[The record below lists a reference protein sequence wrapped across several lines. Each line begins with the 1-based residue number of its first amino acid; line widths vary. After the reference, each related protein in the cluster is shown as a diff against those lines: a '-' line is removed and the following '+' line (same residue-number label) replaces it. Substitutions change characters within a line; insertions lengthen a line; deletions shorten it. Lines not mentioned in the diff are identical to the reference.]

1 MYIKQV
7 IICKLLVIICK
18 LFGKMSVKKHHLN
31 SSGFS
36 LPTTKTGHLNLGV
49 YPNSKQT
56 KSQQRPV
63 IASRSGRRAG
73 LFPSV
78 FHLNCERAGSALG
91 WVIAM
96 AKSHQNPMCLPMSC
110 RLWIR
115 IFLIIGGIKSPCLHI
130 MCICFRNQIRV
141 KSAFSQVWGIKP
153 WFTHLSGIKS
163 TFILPFHSIRIR
175 SLDLGSPTERSS
187 SLVMGKRR
195 SLIAQG
201 RWRLYMIKPTDNVF
215 VGGKMCWKPWVF
227 FAANGLKIFKRRS
240 FH

>member
-1 MYIKQV
+1 MYVITSTVYTERTCLHISQTATHGSCEPSPAESGARSWYTSSPKLGKETLELLGKMYIKQV

-110 RLWIR
+110 RL
-115 IFLIIGGIKSPCLHI
+115 
-130 MCICFRNQIRV
+130 
-141 KSAFSQVWGIKP
+141 
-153 WFTHLSGIKS
+153 
-163 TFILPFHSIRIR
+163 
-175 SLDLGSPTERSS
+175 
-187 SLVMGKRR
+187 
-195 SLIAQG
+195 
-201 RWRLYMIKPTDNVF
+201 
-215 VGGKMCWKPWVF
+215 
-227 FAANGLKIFKRRS
+227 
-240 FH
+240 